1 MLLNAFLAR
10 YLSLFPLISFTS
22 HHHQAANL
30 SHVSHCIIRTKYGRG
45 LNINSICFVSHPFW
59 PLNEIFQDCSDCRNV
74 ICIYVHDQ
82 IKYFKIKNHHVC
94 EVPKWNVFSLI
105 HNHQNVTQLSL
116 RSKYCSFFCWHPN
129 NSSLLRPF
137 TIALESIPPVSA
149 APRSVEVCESES
161 RWARKAKPGRQVS

>member
-30 SHVSHCIIRTKYGRG
+30 SHVSHCIFRTKYGRG

-82 IKYFKIKNHHVC
+82 IKYFKIKN
-94 EVPKWNVFSLI
+94 EVIITKFLVKILISWCSGQMGSWSPMALMPKMGFSPLKAT
-105 HNHQNVTQLSL
+105 NRWRLYVE
-116 RSKYCSFFCWHPN
+116 SFKK
-129 NSSLLRPF
+129 S
-137 TIALESIPPVSA
+137 
-149 APRSVEVCESES
+149 
-161 RWARKAKPGRQVS
+161 

>member
-30 SHVSHCIIRTKYGRG
+30 SHVSHCIFRTKYGRG

-59 PLNEIFQDCSDCRNV
+59 PLNEIFQDCSDCRNA

-82 IKYFKIKNHHVC
+82 IKYFKIKKSKISHLDCV
-94 EVPKWNVFSLI
+94 SLSSAFMQTR
-105 HNHQNVTQLSL
+105 HRWLNTVVSLERLKQL
-116 RSKYCSFFCWHPN
+116 
-129 NSSLLRPF
+129 
-137 TIALESIPPVSA
+137 
-149 APRSVEVCESES
+149 
-161 RWARKAKPGRQVS
+161 G